1 MRIEINRGSKTPVYK
16 QIVRQIKNQI
26 LSGELSA
33 GYVFPPERRLAE
45 SIGVNRT
52 TILNAYREL
61 KDEHLIASRVGSG
74 TVVLPLPAGDNP
86 RHKVFA
92 EEPMWEYFFSQN
104 SLHFESAEINN
115 LLSYINR
122 KDNISFASGAA
133 HTDARTERILKDI
146 LRMIIDDSDF
156 SELFA
161 APAEG
166 YASLRESMSKFM
178 EKRGCLCG
186 QNDIMIL
193 SGSQQGIDITAR
205 VLIEPG
211 DVVVIEEPTYMPALQ
226 IFRSMGARIISVPVD
241 NDGMDT
247 DMLERVLRRYHPK
260 LVYTMPTCHNPTG
273 VSMSLVRRRHLT
285 ELANRFKVLV
295 LEDDAYGELSYADE
309 LLPSLKSMDN
319 SGYVIYLSSF
329 SNFFYPGLRIG
340 WIATHSRLVKRFA
353 SARQSADL
361 YTNSLSQKIIEHFI
375 SGSYYEEQLRYI
387 RAIYKAKHDRMIAA
401 LEHYAP
407 PGMTWT
413 APGGGCYVWCRLP
426 DGVLSMQLLAKCS
439 EQNVSFLPGSIF
451 FSSIQEHEYLRLNF
465 TCVNEK
471 DIDKGI
477 KVICSLTAELQRQKR
492 KVRPNN
498 EMLAIM

>member
-1 MRIEINRGSKTPVYK
+1 MRVEINRDSKTPVYK

-26 LSGELSA
+26 ISGELSA
-33 GYVFPPERRLAE
+33 GYVLPPERQLAE
-45 SIGVNRT
+45 SVGVNRT

-74 TVVLPLPAGDNP
+74 TVVLPVPADDGQ
-86 RHKVFA
+86 RHGVFS

-104 SLHFESAEINN
+104 SLHFESAEINS
-115 LLSYINR
+115 LLNYINR

-146 LRMIIDDSDF
+146 LRRIIDGSDF

-166 YASLRESMSKFM
+166 YASLRAAMSKFM
-178 EKRGCLCG
+178 EKRGCFCG

-205 VLIEPG
+205 VLVEPG

-226 IFRSMGARIISVPVD
+226 IFRSIGARVISVPVD
-241 NDGMDT
+241 NGGMDT
-247 DMLERVLRRYHPK
+247 DMLERVMRRYNPK
-260 LVYTMPTCHNPTG
+260 LVYTMPTFHNPTG
-273 VSMSLVRRRHLT
+273 VSMSLDRRRHLI
-285 ELANRFKVLV
+285 ELANRFKTLI
-295 LEDDAYGELSYADE
+295 LEDDAYGELSYAE
-309 LLPSLKSMDN
+309 AQLPSLKSMDS
-319 SGYVIYLSSF
+319 SGHVIYLSSF

-340 WIATHSRLVKRFA
+340 WIATHSRMIKRFA
-353 SARQSADL
+353 AARQSADL
-361 YTNSLSQKIIEHFI
+361 HTNSLSQKIIEHFI
-375 SGSYYEEQLRYI
+375 SGPCYEEQLRHI
-387 RAIYKAKHDRMIAA
+387 RAIYKARHDRMITA
-401 LEHYAP
+401 LERHAP
-407 PGMTWT
+407 PGMSWT
-413 APGGGCYVWCRLP
+413 APGGGCYIWCRLP
-426 DGVLSMQLLAKCS
+426 DGMLSMQLLSKCS

-451 FSSIQEHEYLRLNF
+451 FSSAQEHEYLRLNF
-465 TCVNEK
+465 TCVSEQ

-477 KVICSLTAELQRQKR
+477 KVICGLTAELQRQKG
-492 KVRPNN
+492 KARPNN